1 MAGYPKNN
9 LYRESHAMKRHKNT
23 SRSMRVGFLLLLA
36 RSSDGVLYSNKSLFV
51 VRCTVL
57 FDVILLEL
65 VLTHN
70 CISL

>member
-1 MAGYPKNN
+1 
-9 LYRESHAMKRHKNT
+9 MKRHKNT
-23 SRSMRVGFLLLLA
+23 SRSIHVGFLLLLA
-36 RSSDGVLYSNKSLFV
+36 RSSDGVLYSKKSLFV

>member
-1 MAGYPKNN
+1 
-9 LYRESHAMKRHKNT
+9 MKRHKNT
-23 SRSMRVGFLLLLA
+23 SRSIHVGFLLLLA
-36 RSSDGVLYSNKSLFV
+36 LSSDGVLYSKKSLFV

-57 FDVILLEL
+57 CDVILLEL